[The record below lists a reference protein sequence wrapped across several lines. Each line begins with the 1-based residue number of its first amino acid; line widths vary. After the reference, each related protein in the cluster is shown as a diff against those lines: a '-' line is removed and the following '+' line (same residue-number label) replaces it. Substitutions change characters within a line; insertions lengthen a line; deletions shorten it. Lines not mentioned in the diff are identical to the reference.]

1 MKSISPIELE
11 SRPQG
16 EADLQSVSIS
26 SLFEKFVGFV
36 RRHLPIFLVLIS
48 CSTVIGFVYLL
59 TTPALYTASSKVLID
74 SSKMKVL
81 QQQQS
86 SAGDVPLDT
95 WQIDSQVELLK
106 SDSIG
111 LSVVKKLR
119 LTEDPE
125 FTRQG
130 EGLRAKI
137 RGLWSAPRPI
147 SQYELTQR
155 ALGVFLANRAISRL
169 SRTYVLEIY
178 YTSLS
183 AKRAAEIANAISD
196 AYIEDQLD
204 AKYQATRRGSSW
216 LQDRISELRTQATAA
231 DRAVLEYKEKNKIV
245 DVVGVS
251 GSSSVRLLGEQQ
263 LSDLNTQLGAARSA
277 AAEAQAKLDRVDDV
291 IKHDVADAVVTDSL
305 KNDVIKTLRSQYYEL
320 AARESIWAARY
331 GASHIQVVNLRTQM
345 DAIRTSIMDELQR
358 IARSYKSDY
367 EIANGRVE
375 KLEKDL
381 AELVSGSQSTNRDR
395 LGLREL
401 ESTAQAYHS
410 IYDNFLQ
417 RYMEAIQQQ
426 SFPITE
432 TRVISLAVAPTAKS
446 SPIAY
451 RVLGIAGAFG
461 LFLSLGIGVMR
472 EAIDRVFR
480 TTRQVETALKTDCL
494 AVLPKLNTAS
504 TLSNESLPKRFGLWI
519 GIRNV
524 TSKTA
529 QPAPKPARASLQKIV
544 DIVGDLNLSRNSS
557 ETDFGRRAE
566 SPGGEK
572 TQNFTRYVV
581 EQPLSAFAEAFR
593 SIKVAADVRGSVQT
607 NKVIGVTSTLPQE
620 GKSTVS
626 SNFAQSV
633 AYGGKNVILIDCDLR
648 NPTLTRSLAP
658 SAKTGLIEV
667 LAGKIEL
674 RDAICVDGVTKLAFL
689 PVVLRSRLLYSN
701 EILASDVFKQLI
713 DDLRK
718 KYDYIIIDL
727 PPIAPVVDARAA
739 AHVVDSFIYVIEW
752 GRTKVSF
759 VQRRLDSVPEIHDR
773 MLGVILNK
781 TNVKMLERYEG
792 NFGKYRYHNY
802 YAAATDSVAEAG

>member
-36 RRHLPIFLVLIS
+36 RRHLPIFLVVIS
-48 CSTVIGFVYLL
+48 CSMVIGLVYLL
-59 TTPALYTASSKVLID
+59 TTPALYTASAKLLIN

-125 FTRQG
+125 FTRPG
-130 EGLRAKI
+130 EGLLRKI
-137 RGLWSAPRPI
+137 RGLWSAPRRM
-147 SQYELTQR
+147 SQYELTQT
-155 ALGVFLANRAISRL
+155 ALGVFLGNRAISR
-169 SRTYVLEIY
+169 SGRTYVLEIY

-183 AKRAAEIANAISD
+183 AKRAAEIANAIGD
-196 AYIEDQLD
+196 AYIDDQLD

-216 LQDRISELRTQATAA
+216 LQDRISELRTQATTA

-291 IKHDVADAVVTDSL
+291 IKHDVADAVVSDSL

-320 AARESIWAARY
+320 AARESIWAVRY

-432 TRVISLAVAPTAKS
+432 TRVISLAVAPMAKS

-504 TLSNESLPKRFGLWI
+504 TLSNESLPKRLGLWI

-566 SPGGEK
+566 TPGGEK

-674 RDAICVDGVTKLAFL
+674 QDAICVDGVTKLAFL

-701 EILASDVFKQLI
+701 EILASDVFKRLI

-739 AHVVDSFIYVIEW
+739 AHVVNSFIYVVEW

-759 VQRRLDSVPEIHDR
+759 VQRQLDSVPEIHDR

-792 NFGKYRYHNY
+792 NFGKFRYHNY

>member
-1 MKSISPIELE
+1 M
-11 SRPQG
+11 
-16 EADLQSVSIS
+16 
-26 SLFEKFVGFV
+26 
-36 RRHLPIFLVLIS
+36 
-48 CSTVIGFVYLL
+48 VIGLVYLL
-59 TTPALYTASSKVLID
+59 TTPALYTASAKLLID

-125 FTRQG
+125 FTRPG
-130 EGLRAKI
+130 ER
-137 RGLWSAPRPI
+137 SAPENTRPLV
-147 SQYELTQR
+147 STK
-155 ALGVFLANRAISRL
+155 ANVTVRTTADRTRRVSRKPSHL
-169 SRTYVLEIY
+169 PFRSNLCAGNY
-178 YTSLS
+178 YTPLS
-183 AKRAAEIANAISD
+183 AKRAAEIANAIGD
-196 AYIEDQLD
+196 AYIDDQLD

-216 LQDRISELRTQATAA
+216 LQDRIAELRTQATTA

-291 IKHDVADAVVTDSL
+291 IKHDVADAVVSDFL

-432 TRVISLAVAPTAKS
+432 TRVISLAVAPMAKS

-504 TLSNESLPKRFGLWI
+504 NISKKRLIQTGLWVQD

-524 TSKTA
+524 TSRA
-529 QPAPKPARASLQKIV
+529 APPAPKPVRASLRKIV
-544 DIVGDLNLSRNSS
+544 DIVGDSNLSGNGSGPTS
-557 ETDFGRRAE
+557 DTEQKRR
-566 SPGGEK
+566 
-572 TQNFTRYVV
+572 VV
-581 EQPLSAFAEAFR
+581 
-593 SIKVAADVRGSVQT
+593 
-607 NKVIGVTSTLPQE
+607 
-620 GKSTVS
+620 KS
-626 SNFAQSV
+626 QR
-633 AYGGKNVILIDCDLR
+633 I
-648 NPTLTRSLAP
+648 
-658 SAKTGLIEV
+658 
-667 LAGKIEL
+667 L
-674 RDAICVDGVTKLAFL
+674 RDM
-689 PVVLRSRLLYSN
+689 S
-701 EILASDVFKQLI
+701 
-713 DDLRK
+713 
-718 KYDYIIIDL
+718 
-727 PPIAPVVDARAA
+727 
-739 AHVVDSFIYVIEW
+739 
-752 GRTKVSF
+752 
-759 VQRRLDSVPEIHDR
+759 
-773 MLGVILNK
+773 
-781 TNVKMLERYEG
+781 
-792 NFGKYRYHNY
+792 
-802 YAAATDSVAEAG
+802 